1 MPPPPPTPRR
11 SLFRLLQRRGCA
23 RLVPRLFMLSCFSV
37 NLKAQCSQG
46 ASQLGRA
53 VPARRPRARSA
64 RAGAA
69 RPTVFTIALR
79 LPRISPF
86 VSCCMAKDEAQW
98 AKQMEQ
104 LRDEIRRHDRL
115 YYEEAAPIITDR
127 EYDRLY
133 KELVNLETQFP
144 DLVTP
149 DSPTQRV
156 GGKPLKAFEQVA
168 HVIPMLSL
176 DNTYSEEEVKNFYAR
191 IRRLLPNE
199 KVPVVIEPK
208 VDGVAVSLIYENGR
222 LRQAATRG
230 DGTVGD
236 NITQNI
242 RTIRSMPEQLRGA
255 APKLLE
261 VRGEVYMD
269 KHGFEELNDERRKAG
284 LPLFANPRN
293 AAAGSLKQLDPAI
306 VAKRPLGVVL
316 YGTGATEGVDVD
328 VHSEIFPLLKKL
340 GLPATERWWVAKSVE
355 EILEAIHELDGI
367 RHKFAYQ
374 TDGAVVKVNSF
385 AQRERLGFTA
395 KSPRWA
401 IAYKYEAER
410 VETRLNDIVIQVG
423 RTGILTPVAM
433 LEPVFVSG
441 STVGRATLHNE
452 DEIKRKDI
460 RIGDT
465 VVIEKAGEVIP
476 AVVEVVK
483 SKRPRDAKAFD
494 FARHIHGKC
503 PVCGSPIRRD
513 PQFVAWRCENL
524 QCPAQTTRRVE
535 FFAARSALDIESV
548 GGIVADKLVERGLVR
563 DPLDLFELK
572 TEQLAKLNLGTDEE
586 PRVFGEKNATKA
598 IRAIERARTLP
609 LSRWLFALAIPDVGR
624 TTASQ
629 LARFHETIEDVANSA
644 LLGDVL
650 DYHKKREE
658 KEDAK
663 EIADRLLQAG
673 FAKPS
678 KSKAEKGRGITTEVG
693 PVVAQSVLDFFASAA
708 GKKILHRIKELSI
721 HPKSEKVSAKKA
733 AALPLTG
740 KTFVLTG
747 TLPSMAREEAT
758 ERIEALGGHVTG
770 SVSKK
775 TDYVLA
781 GAEPGSKFDKAKEL
795 GVRIID
801 EPEFRKILD
810 RG

>member
-1 MPPPPPTPRR
+1 M
-11 SLFRLLQRRGCA
+11 QA
-23 RLVPRLFMLSCFSV
+23 
-37 NLKAQCSQG
+37 
-46 ASQLGRA
+46 
-53 VPARRPRARSA
+53 
-64 RAGAA
+64 
-69 RPTVFTIALR
+69 
-79 LPRISPF
+79 
-86 VSCCMAKDEAQW
+86 
-98 AKQMEQ
+98 AKQMEH
-104 LRDEIRRHDRL
+104 LRDEIRKHDRL
-115 YYEEAAPIITDR
+115 YYEEAAPIISDR
-127 EYDRLY
+127 DYDRLY
-133 KELVNLETQFP
+133 KELVDLETQFP

-156 GGKPLKAFEQVA
+156 GGKPLKAFEQVP
-168 HVIPMLSL
+168 HLVPMLSL

-191 IRRLLPNE
+191 IQRLLPNE
-199 KVPVVIEPK
+199 QIPVVIEPK

-230 DGTVGD
+230 DGNVGD
-236 NITQNI
+236 DITQNI
-242 RTIRSMPEQLRGA
+242 RTIRAVPERLRGV

-261 VRGEVYMD
+261 ARGEVYMD
-269 KHGFEELNDERRKAG
+269 KHGFEKLNDERRKAG

-293 AAAGSLKQLDPAI
+293 AAAGSLKQLDPAV

-316 YGTGATEGVDVD
+316 YGTGATEGMDVH
-328 VHSEIFPLLKKL
+328 VHSEIFPVLKKL
-340 GLPATERWWVAKSVE
+340 GLPATERWWVAESVD
-355 EILEAIHELDGI
+355 EILDAIHRLDGI

-385 AQRERLGFTA
+385 VQRERLGFTA

-433 LEPVFVSG
+433 LEPVLVSG

-483 SKRPRDAKAFD
+483 SKRPRDAKPFD
-494 FARHIHGKC
+494 FAKHIHGKC
-503 PVCGSPIRRD
+503 PVCGGPIRRD

-535 FFAARSALDIESV
+535 FFAARSALDIESI

-563 DPLDLFELK
+563 EPLDLFELR
-572 TEQLAKLNLGTDEE
+572 TEQLAKLNLGTAQE

-609 LSRWLFALAIPDVGR
+609 LSRWLFALAIPEVGR
-624 TTASQ
+624 TTAAQ
-629 LARFHETIEDVANSA
+629 LARFHETIEDVASSQ
-644 LLGDVL
+644 LLRDVL
-650 DYHKKREE
+650 QYHEKREQRSRDDAT
-658 KEDAK
+658 KET
-663 EIADRLLQAG
+663 ADRLIQAG

-678 KSKAEKGRGITTEVG
+678 KSKAEKNRGITTEVG
-693 PVVAQSVLDFFASAA
+693 PVVAKSVLDFFASAA
-708 GKKILHRIKELSI
+708 GKKTRRQIKGLGI
-721 HPKSEKVSAKKA
+721 HPKSEKVSAKKSA
-733 AALPLTG
+733 ELPLAG

-747 TLPSMAREEAT
+747 TLPSMTREEAT
-758 ERIEALGGHVTG
+758 EKIEALGGHVTG
-770 SVSKK
+770 SVSRK

-781 GAEPGSKFDKAKEL
+781 GSEPGSKLDKAKEL
-795 GVRIID
+795 GVRVID
-801 EPEFRKILD
+801 ESAFRKML
-810 RG
+810 